1 MCLCPHCSRT
11 EKKNLSR
18 IFITALCSFSY
29 QTTTKLICESTNIAR
44 VLQETPVSAE
54 SFKATKDC
62 RKAKQQRNQFQVP
75 QKPIGNGFVLVLL
88 FGSLEMQRHEEE
100 KSHNNNP
107 ACVWR
112 WWWRMCFF
120 GKGCEEGKR
129 EGEMEMT
136 LSHQLIRFY
145 YDFSL
150 LLFGAWLCSPH
161 TRTNRFSNVRQ
172 LELVITRRVESRS
185 MIKCFKSVYWL
196 MMMECWTQASS
207 HTLM

>member
-1 MCLCPHCSRT
+1 MSCRRSFWRAENGFADRQKGIKKKQERAQHSTVNPAYVFVPTLLPDR
-11 EKKNLSR
+11 EKNLSR

-112 WWWRMCFF
+112 WWWRMCVIFLARDAKKASEKGRWKWPCLISWLDSIMTSHFF
-120 GKGCEEGKR
+120 FSEPGCALR
-129 EGEMEMT
+129 I
-136 LSHQLIRFY
+136 HAQIA
-145 YDFSL
+145 SL
-150 LLFGAWLCSPH
+150 MFV
-161 TRTNRFSNVRQ
+161 N
-172 LELVITRRVESRS
+172 
-185 MIKCFKSVYWL
+185 
-196 MMMECWTQASS
+196 
-207 HTLM
+207 